1 MLKAAIDVLAHPLAD
16 LFNKCISIGYFP
28 DILKIAEVIPVHK
41 KGDSKDPNNFR
52 PISILSVLSKIYER
66 FLYNELL
73 SHCERLHILNPNQF
87 GFRRGICT
95 NTAIAKLLQNIIGGI
110 NDNEHGA
117 TVFLD
122 LQKAFDL
129 VSWTHNIN
137 VNVLGYEPMRLVTGK
152 SCSIPEVTFE
162 NETTESL
169 FDFEAVQ
176 KFMEGHRKFIKKFR

>member
-1 MLKAAIDVLAHPLAD
+1 MSGNYDSLRLPHITPAAVRSIICSLNSTASGGSIDISCRVLKAAIDVLAQPLAD

-41 KGDSKDPNNFR
+41 KGDPKDPNNFR

-87 GFRRGICT
+87 GFRRGVST

-110 NDNEHGA
+110 NDNEYGA
-117 TVFLD
+117 AVFFISRKL
-122 LQKAFDL
+122 LIW
-129 VSWTHNIN
+129 WTLI
-137 VNVLGYEPMRLVTGK
+137 L
-152 SCSIPEVTFE
+152 
-162 NETTESL
+162 L
-169 FDFEAVQ
+169 FQ
-176 KFMEGHRKFIKKFR
+176 N